1 MGREVGEAGCGIE
14 GGGGQWRHFGGAE
27 GYGGVGEGEG
37 WVHCW
42 VVRIVLLWWRGR
54 RRAGESLELGSYDH
68 KARSLEMLAEG
79 RIFPALRL
87 LRTGGD
93 CGEMSISRFVIVLIT
108 DILGMG

>member
-42 VVRIVLLWWRGR
+42 VVRIVLLWRRGR
-54 RRAGESLELGSYDH
+54 RRVGESLELGSYDH
-68 KARSLEMLAEG
+68 EARSLEMLAEG